1 MLTLTKKTAL
11 PYGDYVL
18 DICLMKQ
25 KRHFFTDFQVFEYVL
40 YTVNETVVS
49 GRNLDFF
56 RLKHE
61 HLYEILDADLLNVD
75 NELEVWLLL
84 RRWILADR
92 KNRLRL
98 FRKLIKSVRYYQLND
113 KQKEKMNKDLLQ
125 MKIDITNENNR
136 QWSSN
141 ITPRIPRELLVAI
154 GGWEKTGPSN
164 TVEVLDIK
172 NNIWRRV
179 EAFQDERKVAY
190 HECLVIDK
198 VCCRSY
204 L

>member
-1 MLTLTKKTAL
+1 MTARNAFKSVQIQIIDIFSALKYNDLKTSDWLQLERDLKAAKEWKLKEVERCIVQKFIANVNEENCIAVWRLCARYMPEEAKKVSVDLPGIECRTL
-11 PYGDYVL
+11 
-18 DICLMKQ
+18 
-25 KRHFFTDFQVFEYVL
+25 VFEYVL

-113 KQKEKMNKDLLQ
+113 KQV
-125 MKIDITNENNR
+125 R
-136 QWSSN
+136 
-141 ITPRIPRELLVAI
+141 
-154 GGWEKTGPSN
+154 
-164 TVEVLDIK
+164 
-172 NNIWRRV
+172 
-179 EAFQDERKVAY
+179 FY
-190 HECLVIDK
+190 
-198 VCCRSY
+198 
-204 L
+204 